1 MTNIFAPFMG
11 SMDQLS
17 FIQRGVDSKKPDYV
31 VPTLKNL
38 GTVTIPVV
46 REIIAP
52 ASLRNED
59 STITDIEHNGV
70 VRVRAVAN
78 KFKFGERARGLQLLR
93 HFNAGGVCAQNKTEI
108 AKGQTPG
115 DVFDL
120 NTILF
125 GDSTDAESKV
135 LPIKAAVTYSDAIS
149 VQEYADS
156 VAKTFHNRSFEDGTL
171 YDAENQKNSVN
182 LFERHFVKPGTLL
195 LQVLTF
201 SGKTAPLE
209 ALDHL
214 LLSMGLAGAYGGQT
228 SIYGVNV
235 RNHILGVYAGRL
247 ERDVNSPYVALEAL
261 KGAKFNTTDETI
273 NDLQEIYAQ
282 AYATSLDREATQQ
295 VQNDLIAR
303 LEDNDEAMRQSY
315 LNGKAHIKTFFDAWF
330 SGIGGASAK
339 ASKV

>member
-1 MTNIFAPFMG
+1 MTNRFSPFMG
-11 SMDQLS
+11 TMQSLS
-17 FIQRGVDSKKPDYV
+17 STQPNSDPNKADYI
-31 VPTLKNL
+31 VPALKNL
-38 GTVTIPVV
+38 GTVTIPVL

-59 STITDIEHNGV
+59 NTITDIDHNGT

-78 KFKFGERARGLQLLR
+78 KFKFGERARGLQVLR
-93 HFNAGGVCAQNKTEI
+93 HFQAGGVCAQNKTEL

-115 DVFDL
+115 DVFDI

-135 LPIKAAVTYSDAIS
+135 LPIKAAVSYSDAIS
-149 VQEYADS
+149 LQEYSES
-156 VAKTFHNRSFEDGTL
+156 VGKTFHNRSFEDGTL

-201 SGKTAPLE
+201 TGKTAPLE

-214 LLSMGLAGAYGGQT
+214 LLSIGLAGAYGGQT

-235 RNHILGVYAGRL
+235 RNHVLGIYAGHL

-261 KGAKFNTTDETI
+261 KGAKFDNTQDAVSA
-273 NDLQEIYAQ
+273 LQAVYAQ
-282 AYATSLDREATQQ
+282 AYTTAMDAQEAHQAQ
-295 VQNDLIAR
+295 RDLISR
-303 LEDNDEAMRQSY
+303 LESGDEALRQSY
-315 LNGKAHIKTFFDAWF
+315 ADGKIHIKAFFDAWF
-330 SGIGGASAK
+330 SGINGATTK
-339 ASKV
+339 GKKP